1 MPYETVQL
9 QVAEILNC
17 PLEFI
22 HILWGAQV
30 SLEARLED
38 ERKTAMEV
46 SETELA
52 KIPDPDPNFLLEW
65 IRIQFQVFIL

>member
-1 MPYETVQL
+1 
-9 QVAEILNC
+9 
-17 PLEFI
+17 
-22 HILWGAQV
+22 V

-46 SETELA
+46 RDTEHTQ
-52 KIPDPDPNFLLEW
+52 IPDPDPNFLLKW